1 MDENLQVVLTADVRQ
16 ANKSVNNFK
25 NTLNGL
31 NNRNLFLTV
40 LKSEKSKIKILAD

>member
-1 MDENLQVVLTADVRQ
+1 MDENLQIVLTADVRQ

-31 NNRNLFLTV
+31 NSQV
-40 LKSEKSKIKILAD
+40 LSVK